1 MVRMQED
8 EDIGEK
14 ETVAKILDKLKQPS
28 QWRVFAKMNET
39 YLSQL
44 KGSG

>member
-14 ETVAKILDKLKQPS
+14 ETVAKILDKLNPLGLTN
-28 QWRVFAKMNET
+28 R
-39 YLSQL
+39 
-44 KGSG
+44 